1 MILPENFEDWQ
12 IGTNTV
18 DLPFSEIVISV
29 YLLYTKYNYT
39 NFTFSTTVQKNCRS
53 SQKHIT
59 RRTTN
64 DNIWGLKF
72 SAGSS
77 NLQLVLSFITKF
89 FLSFILLMCEIKVQ
103 HHLNEEIII

>member
-1 MILPENFEDWQ
+1 MILPENFEDSQ
-12 IGTNTV
+12 IGTNIV

-39 NFTFSTTVQKNCRS
+39 NFTFSTVQKNCRS

-103 HHLNEEIII
+103 HQMNAEIII